1 MNSLETW
8 IGLRYLRA
16 KKRSG
21 FMSFISIISIVGI
34 AIGVIA
40 LIVVLSVMNGFQK
53 EIRGQLLKVAPH
65 MEMGYLMPE
74 GGETWQGLAAMA
86 QQNKRVLGV
95 APYVAGQAL
104 LANEGEVRGVQIKGI
119 DPANFAQVSEFGD
132 ALPPATYQ
140 KLRAGAFDVVL
151 GQDLADAL
159 GVVEGEKVTVITPD
173 GNVTPVG
180 MVPRMKQFNV
190 VGIVK
195 SGIFAVDSTLA
206 MTNMQDAQTLYR
218 IGDEGVT
225 LQLRLSGPDTAP
237 DVTAQILPAD
247 KVNKV
252 WVRDWTFQ
260 NKDYFQAVEVEKKM
274 MFIIMFFI
282 SLVASINLVSTLIM
296 TVTEKQAAIAILRT
310 LGLPPG
316 GIMKIF
322 MLQGVV
328 LGLIGTLWGVVLG
341 VLLALNIGRIGYG
354 IEMLMGRKL
363 VTSAVYFIDYVPSHV
378 VLSDVLIIAGISLL
392 LSFLVTLYPSWRA
405 AKTQPAEALRYE

>member
-95 APYVAGQAL
+95 APYVAGQPL

-247 KVNKV
+247 MVNKV

-310 LGLPPG
+310 LGLPPS

-322 MLQGVV
+322 MVQGVL
-328 LGLIGTLWGVVLG
+328 LGLIGTLWGVVVG
-341 VLLALNIGRIGYG
+341 VLLAFNIGHIVHG
-354 IEMLMGRKL
+354 IEAIMGRKL
-363 VTSAVYFIDYVPSHV
+363 IASAVYFIDYVPSHV

>member
-322 MLQGVV
+322 MVQGVL
-328 LGLIGTLWGVVLG
+328 LGLIGTLWGVVVG
-341 VLLALNIGRIGYG
+341 VLLALNIGHIVHG
-354 IEMLMGRKL
+354 IEAIMGRKL
-363 VTSAVYFIDYVPSHV
+363 IASAVYFIDYVPSHV

>member
-1 MNSLETW
+1 M
-8 IGLRYLRA
+8 
-16 KKRSG
+16 
-21 FMSFISIISIVGI
+21 
-34 AIGVIA
+34 
-40 LIVVLSVMNGFQK
+40 
-53 EIRGQLLKVAPH
+53 
-65 MEMGYLMPE
+65 
-74 GGETWQGLAAMA
+74 
-86 QQNKRVLGV
+86 
-95 APYVAGQAL
+95 
-104 LANEGEVRGVQIKGI
+104 
-119 DPANFAQVSEFGD
+119 
-132 ALPPATYQ
+132 
-140 KLRAGAFDVVL
+140 
-151 GQDLADAL
+151 
-159 GVVEGEKVTVITPD
+159 
-173 GNVTPVG
+173 
-180 MVPRMKQFNV
+180 
-190 VGIVK
+190 
-195 SGIFAVDSTLA
+195 
-206 MTNMQDAQTLYR
+206 
-218 IGDEGVT
+218 T

-322 MLQGVV
+322 MVQGVL
-328 LGLIGTLWGVVLG
+328 LGLIGTLWGVVVG
-341 VLLALNIGRIGYG
+341 VLLALNIGHIVHG
-354 IEMLMGRKL
+354 IEAIMGRKL
-363 VTSAVYFIDYVPSHV
+363 IASAVYFIDYVPSHV

>member
-310 LGLPPG
+310 LGLPPS

-322 MLQGVV
+322 MVQGVL
-328 LGLIGTLWGVVLG
+328 LGLIGTLWGVVVG
-341 VLLALNIGRIGYG
+341 VLLALNIGHIVHG
-354 IEMLMGRKL
+354 IEAIMGRKL
-363 VTSAVYFIDYVPSHV
+363 IASAVYFIDYVPSHV

>member
-225 LQLRLSGPDTAP
+225 LQLRLSSPDTAP

-247 KVNKV
+247 MVNKV

-322 MLQGVV
+322 MVQGVL
-328 LGLIGTLWGVVLG
+328 LGLIGTLWGVVVG
-341 VLLALNIGRIGYG
+341 VLLALNIGHIVHG
-354 IEMLMGRKL
+354 IEAIMGRKL
-363 VTSAVYFIDYVPSHV
+363 IASAVHFIDYVPSHV

>member
-74 GGETWQGLAAMA
+74 GGETWQGLAEMA

-140 KLRAGAFDVVL
+140 KLRAGEFDVVL

-225 LQLRLSGPDTAP
+225 LQLRLSSPDTAP

-247 KVNKV
+247 MVNKV

-310 LGLPPG
+310 LGLPPS

-322 MLQGVV
+322 MVQGVL
-328 LGLIGTLWGVVLG
+328 LGLIGTLWGVVVG
-341 VLLALNIGRIGYG
+341 VLLAFNIGHIVHG
-354 IEMLMGRKL
+354 IEAIMGRKL
-363 VTSAVYFIDYVPSHV
+363 IASAVYFIDYVPSHV

>member
-40 LIVVLSVMNGFQK
+40 LIAVLSVMNGFQK
-53 EIRGQLLKVAPH
+53 DVRGKLLNVAPH

-74 GGETWQGLAAMA
+74 GGETWQGLAEMA

-247 KVNKV
+247 MVNKV

-322 MLQGVV
+322 MVQGVL
-328 LGLIGTLWGVVLG
+328 LGLIGTLWGVVVG
-341 VLLALNIGRIGYG
+341 VLLALNIGHIVHG
-354 IEMLMGRKL
+354 IEAIMGRKL
-363 VTSAVYFIDYVPSHV
+363 IASAVYFIDYVPSHV

>member
-74 GGETWQGLAAMA
+74 GGETWQGLAEVAR
-86 QQNKRVLGV
+86 QNPRVLGV

-119 DPANFAQVSEFGD
+119 DPANFGQVSEFGE
-132 ALPPATYQ
+132 ALPPAAYQ
-140 KLRAGAFDVVL
+140 KLRAGEFDVLL

-159 GVVEGEKVTVITPD
+159 GVGVGEKVTVITPD

-180 MVPRMKQFNV
+180 VVPRMKQFNV
-190 VGIVK
+190 VGVVK

-218 IGDEGVT
+218 IGDEGIT
-225 LQLRLSGPDTAP
+225 LQLRLSSPDTAP
-237 DVTAQILPAD
+237 QVTAQILPAD
-247 KVNKV
+247 MMNKA

-310 LGLPPG
+310 LGLPPK

-322 MLQGVV
+322 MVQGVL
-328 LGLIGTLWGVVLG
+328 LGLIGTLWGVVIG
-341 VLLALNIGRIGYG
+341 VLLAWNIGHIVQG
-354 IEMLMGRKL
+354 IEAVMGRKL
-363 VTSAVYFIDYVPSHV
+363 IASAVYFIDYVPSHV
-378 VLSDVLIIAGISLL
+378 VLSDVLIIAAISLL

>member
-247 KVNKV
+247 MVNKV

-310 LGLPPG
+310 LGLPPS

-322 MLQGVV
+322 MVQGVL
-328 LGLIGTLWGVVLG
+328 LGLIGTLWGVVVG
-341 VLLALNIGRIGYG
+341 VLLAFNIGHIVHG
-354 IEMLMGRKL
+354 IEAIMGRKL
-363 VTSAVYFIDYVPSHV
+363 IASAVYFIDYVPSHV

>member
-74 GGETWQGLAAMA
+74 GGETWQGLAEMA

-225 LQLRLSGPDTAP
+225 LQLRLSSPDTAP

-247 KVNKV
+247 MVNKV

-322 MLQGVV
+322 MVQGVL
-328 LGLIGTLWGVVLG
+328 LGLIGTLWGVVVG
-341 VLLALNIGRIGYG
+341 VLLALNIGHIVHG
-354 IEMLMGRKL
+354 IEAIMGRKL
-363 VTSAVYFIDYVPSHV
+363 IASAVYFIDYVPSHV

>member
-247 KVNKV
+247 MVNKV

-341 VLLALNIGRIGYG
+341 VLLALNIGRIGHG

>member
-225 LQLRLSGPDTAP
+225 LQVRLSGPDTAP

-247 KVNKV
+247 MVNKV

-310 LGLPPG
+310 LGLPPS

-322 MLQGVV
+322 MVQGVL
-328 LGLIGTLWGVVLG
+328 LGLIGTLWGVVVG
-341 VLLALNIGRIGYG
+341 VLLAFNIGHIVHG
-354 IEMLMGRKL
+354 IEAIMGRKL
-363 VTSAVYFIDYVPSHV
+363 IASAVYFIDYVPSHV

>member
-74 GGETWQGLAAMA
+74 GGETWQGLAEMA

-247 KVNKV
+247 MVNKV

>member
-247 KVNKV
+247 MVNKV

-310 LGLPPG
+310 LGLPPS

-322 MLQGVV
+322 MVQGVL
-328 LGLIGTLWGVVLG
+328 LGLIGTLWGVVVG
-341 VLLALNIGRIGYG
+341 VLLALNIGHIVHG
-354 IEMLMGRKL
+354 IEAIMGRKL
-363 VTSAVYFIDYVPSHV
+363 IASAVYFIDYVPSHV

>member
-74 GGETWQGLAAMA
+74 GGETWQGLAEMA

-310 LGLPPG
+310 LGLPPS

-322 MLQGVV
+322 MVQGVL
-328 LGLIGTLWGVVLG
+328 LGLIGTLWGVVVG
-341 VLLALNIGRIGYG
+341 VLLAFNIGHIVHG
-354 IEMLMGRKL
+354 IEAIMGRKL
-363 VTSAVYFIDYVPSHV
+363 IASAVYFIDYVPSHV

>member
-225 LQLRLSGPDTAP
+225 LQLRLSSPDTAP

-247 KVNKV
+247 MVNKV

-322 MLQGVV
+322 MVQGVL
-328 LGLIGTLWGVVLG
+328 LGLIGTLWGVVVG
-341 VLLALNIGRIGYG
+341 VLLALNIGHIVHG
-354 IEMLMGRKL
+354 IEAIMGRKL
-363 VTSAVYFIDYVPSHV
+363 IASAVYFIDYVPSHV

>member
-159 GVVEGEKVTVITPD
+159 GVVEGETVTVITPD

-247 KVNKV
+247 MVNKV

-322 MLQGVV
+322 MVQGVL
-328 LGLIGTLWGVVLG
+328 LGLIGTLWGVVVG
-341 VLLALNIGRIGYG
+341 VLLALNIGHIVHG
-354 IEMLMGRKL
+354 IEAIMGRKL
-363 VTSAVYFIDYVPSHV
+363 IASAVYFIDYVPSHV

>member
-74 GGETWQGLAAMA
+74 GGETWQGMAAMA

-247 KVNKV
+247 MVNKV

-322 MLQGVV
+322 MVQGVL
-328 LGLIGTLWGVVLG
+328 LGLIGTLWGVVVG
-341 VLLALNIGRIGYG
+341 VLLALNIGHIVHG
-354 IEMLMGRKL
+354 IEAIMGRKL
-363 VTSAVYFIDYVPSHV
+363 IASAVYFIDYVPSHV

>member
-74 GGETWQGLAAMA
+74 GGETWQGLAEMA

-322 MLQGVV
+322 MVQGVL
-328 LGLIGTLWGVVLG
+328 LGLIGTLWGVVVG
-341 VLLALNIGRIGYG
+341 VLLALNIGHIVHG
-354 IEMLMGRKL
+354 IEAIMGRKL
-363 VTSAVYFIDYVPSHV
+363 IASAVYFIDYVPSHV

>member
-310 LGLPPG
+310 LGLPPS

-322 MLQGVV
+322 MVQGVL
-328 LGLIGTLWGVVLG
+328 LGLIGTLWGVVVG
-341 VLLALNIGRIGYG
+341 VLLAFNIGHIVHG
-354 IEMLMGRKL
+354 IEAIMGRKL
-363 VTSAVYFIDYVPSHV
+363 IASAVYFIDYVPSHV

>member
-159 GVVEGEKVTVITPD
+159 GVMEGEKVTVITPD

-247 KVNKV
+247 MVNKV

-322 MLQGVV
+322 MVQGVL
-328 LGLIGTLWGVVLG
+328 LGLIGTLWGGVVG
-341 VLLALNIGRIGYG
+341 VLLALNIGHIVHG
-354 IEMLMGRKL
+354 IEAIMGRKL
-363 VTSAVYFIDYVPSHV
+363 IASAVYFIDYVPSHV

>member
-74 GGETWQGLAAMA
+74 GGETWQGLAEMA

-140 KLRAGAFDVVL
+140 KLRAGEFDVVL

-159 GVVEGEKVTVITPD
+159 GVMEGEKVTVITPD

-310 LGLPPG
+310 LGLPPS

-322 MLQGVV
+322 MVQGVL
-328 LGLIGTLWGVVLG
+328 LGLIGTLWGVVVG
-341 VLLALNIGRIGYG
+341 VLLAFNIGHIVHG
-354 IEMLMGRKL
+354 IEAIMGREL
-363 VTSAVYFIDYVPSHV
+363 IASAVYFLDCVPSHV

>member
-247 KVNKV
+247 MVNKV

-260 NKDYFQAVEVEKKM
+260 NKDYFQAGEVEKKM
-274 MFIIMFFI
+274 LFIIMFFI

-322 MLQGVV
+322 MVQGVL
-328 LGLIGTLWGVVLG
+328 LGLIGTLWGVVVG
-341 VLLALNIGRIGYG
+341 VLLALNIGHIVHG
-354 IEMLMGRKL
+354 IEAIMGRKL
-363 VTSAVYFIDYVPSHV
+363 IASAVYFIDYVPSHV

>member
-74 GGETWQGLAAMA
+74 GGETWQGLAEMA

-159 GVVEGEKVTVITPD
+159 GVMEGEKVTVITPD

-310 LGLPPG
+310 LGLPPS

-322 MLQGVV
+322 MVQGVL
-328 LGLIGTLWGVVLG
+328 LGLIGTLWGVVVG
-341 VLLALNIGRIGYG
+341 VLLAFNIGHIVHG
-354 IEMLMGRKL
+354 IEAIMGRKL
-363 VTSAVYFIDYVPSHV
+363 IASAVYFIDYVPSHV

>member
-247 KVNKV
+247 MVNKV

-322 MLQGVV
+322 MVQGVL
-328 LGLIGTLWGVVLG
+328 LGLIGTLWGVVVG
-341 VLLALNIGRIGYG
+341 VLLALNIGHIVHG
-354 IEMLMGRKL
+354 IEAIMGRKL
-363 VTSAVYFIDYVPSHV
+363 IASAVYFIDYVPSHV

>member
-74 GGETWQGLAAMA
+74 GGETWQGLAEMA

-140 KLRAGAFDVVL
+140 KLRAGEFDVVL

-159 GVVEGEKVTVITPD
+159 GVMEGEKVTVITPD

-310 LGLPPG
+310 LGLPPS

-322 MLQGVV
+322 MVQGVL
-328 LGLIGTLWGVVLG
+328 LGLIGTLWGVVVG
-341 VLLALNIGRIGYG
+341 VLLAFNIGHIVHGNEA
-354 IEMLMGRKL
+354 IMGRKL
-363 VTSAVYFIDYVPSHV
+363 IASAVYFIDYVPSHV

>member
-1 MNSLETW
+1 MSSLETW

-21 FMSFISIISIVGI
+21 FMSFISIISIIGI

-65 MEMGYLMPE
+65 MEMGYLMPT
-74 GGETWQGLAAMA
+74 GDETWQGLAKIAE
-86 QQNKRVLGV
+86 QNQRVLGV

-119 DPANFAQVSEFGD
+119 DPDNYHNVSEFGD
-132 ALPPATYQ
+132 ALPNTTVA
-140 KLRAGAFDVVL
+140 KLRAGAFDLIL

-159 GVVEGEKVTVITPD
+159 GVELGDKVTVITPD

-190 VGIVK
+190 VAVVR

-206 MTNMQDAQTLYR
+206 MTNRQDAQTLYR
-218 IGDEGVT
+218 IGEDGVT
-225 LQLRLSGPDTAP
+225 LQVRLSHPDTAP
-237 DVTAQILPAD
+237 DVTRAINAQASAQS
-247 KVNKV
+247 V

-310 LGLPPG
+310 LGLSPRG
-316 GIMKIF
+316 VMKIF
-322 MLQGVV
+322 MVQGVL
-328 LGLIGTLWGVVLG
+328 LGLVGTLAGVVIG
-341 VLLALNIGRIGYG
+341 VLLAWNIGYIVQG
-354 IEMLMGRKL
+354 IEIVMGRKL
-363 VTSAVYFIDYVPSHV
+363 ISSSVYFIDYVPSHV
-378 VLSDVLIIAGISLL
+378 VLSDVLIIASISLL